1 MTTES
6 EYMEASNAN
15 VATFLAGEFV
25 RDLSN
30 ITLAVPSCIVLSD
43 LSKKLKMLPIRCFP
57 GGSGAFKKLHL
68 LHWFSINLRRP
79 SLSGR
84 ACSSLR
90 FFNPYKYIGILK
102 VFIPDGYI

>member
-15 VATFLAGEFV
+15 VATFLAGGFV

-43 LSKKLKMLPIRCFP
+43 LSKNSRCYRYDVFLVDRGP
-57 GGSGAFKKLHL
+57 VNSVIFCIG
-68 LHWFSINLRRP
+68 FSSKSVDPL
-79 SLSGR
+79 
-84 ACSSLR
+84 
-90 FFNPYKYIGILK
+90 
-102 VFIPDGYI
+102 

>member
-15 VATFLAGEFV
+15 VATFLAGGFV

-43 LSKKLKMLPIRCFP
+43 LSK
-57 GGSGAFKKLHL
+57 
-68 LHWFSINLRRP
+68 N
-79 SLSGR
+79 
-84 ACSSLR
+84 
-90 FFNPYKYIGILK
+90 
-102 VFIPDGYI
+102 